1 MRGILADINVVGQ
14 RDALL
19 SIWTSDTWRD
29 FWDGLGLSVETFRT
43 LGLSDTASD
52 ALIWRTCQREGLVL
66 ITGNRNDDGPDS
78 LEATIRNQNQPESLP
93 VITIGDADRVLRDRL
108 YAENVADRL
117 LDYLMRTDEVRGV
130 GRLYVP

>member
-78 LEATIRNQNQPESLP
+78 LEATIRNENQPESLP

-108 YAENVADRL
+108 YAENVAGRL
-117 LDYLMRTDEVRGV
+117 LDYLMRIDEVRGV